1 MTNTR
6 FFYKQHF
13 FSTQCQSC
21 LNFSWIELQMLLRCC
36 LIPVNIIIMR
46 HILYL
51 VYMRPFLGLFMSYL
65 WDLFFIFSLN
75 FIVINYITS
84 FKQKYLFLCTF
95 LWFFWYYFWMITWM
109 KRVNNFKIAKV
120 QPQLL
125 IKVFIFSIIS
135 YYFWMIT
142 WMKKVNSFKIVKVQ
156 PQLLLK
162 ELLIKKACI

>member
-1 MTNTR
+1 
-6 FFYKQHF
+6 
-13 FSTQCQSC
+13 
-21 LNFSWIELQMLLRCC
+21 MLLRCC
-36 LIPVNIIIMR
+36 LMPVKIIIMR
-46 HILYL
+46 HIFYL

-65 WDLFFIFSLN
+65 WDLFFIFSLI
-75 FIVINYITS
+75 FIAISYITS

-109 KRVNNFKIAKV
+109 KRVNNFKIAKA

-142 WMKKVNSFKIVKVQ
+142 WMKKVNNFKIVKVQ